1 MRTAA
6 RTRRALAIASPMRAA
21 AAATKARAGDACGG
35 AEKFVPKKN
44 LQNG

>member
-1 MRTAA
+1 VLFLFDA
-6 RTRRALAIASPMRAA
+6 RVARRC